1 MALLNINFWNCT
13 SELISASAVYSIGR
27 ATSMELTPSDRSNQ
41 DNLPHN
47 QIQGDTRK
55 ESDSEQLSETE
66 RWGSL
71 LTGGALVL
79 MGLQQRSL
87 RGALMAIAGGGLAYH
102 GATAQKSLKDTVTE
116 AAGLDKSIRIEKSV
130 TILNKSPEELYR
142 FWRNLENLPTFMKHL
157 KSVQVIDQTR
167 SHWVADAPLGESVEW
182 DAEIINE
189 QENQFIAWASVEGAS
204 VENSGFVRFKPAPP
218 GRGTEVKVVIEYN
231 PPGGQLTA
239 NLAKLFGKDAKQQIG
254 DELRHLKM
262 LMEAGEIATTEGQ
275 PSCRRGEN

>member
-1 MALLNINFWNCT
+1 
-13 SELISASAVYSIGR
+13 
-27 ATSMELTPSDRSNQ
+27 MELTPADGGNQNDRSHRQLPEASRQNQ
-41 DNLPHN
+41 DPEQHP
-47 QIQGDTRK
+47 
-55 ESDSEQLSETE
+55 EQLSEAE

-102 GATAQKSLKDTVTE
+102 GATAQKSIKDTVTE
-116 AAGLDKSIRIEKSV
+116 AVGLDKSLRVEKSV
-130 TILNKSPEELYR
+130 TIFNKSPEELYR
-142 FWRNLENLPTFMKHL
+142 FWRNFENLPTFMKHL

-167 SHWVADAPLGESVEW
+167 SHWVVDAPIGDSIEW

-189 QENQFIAWASVEGAS
+189 QENQFIAWTSVEGAT
-204 VENSGFVRFKPAPP
+204 VENSGFVRFKAAPL

-231 PPGGQLTA
+231 PPGGQVTA

-254 DELRHLKM
+254 DELRRFKM
-262 LMEAGEIATTEGQ
+262 LMEAGEIATTAGQ
-275 PSCRRGEN
+275 PSYHRGEDQL